1 LKLLAD
7 ARGSAVVGAVANL
20 ALLTLLTVS
29 LVAVVFAGYHL
40 SVLKDIAVSASR
52 QGALAEQEPGA
63 AERYALRLMRES
75 VPLLAAHRAEVATQG
90 GLVRVELT
98 AAVPLMGALPSD
110 LKISARAE
118 SSLESLG

>member
-1 LKLLAD
+1 MV
-7 ARGSAVVGAVANL
+7 GSIANL
-20 ALLTLLTVS
+20 ALLTLLTLS
-29 LVAVVFAGYHL
+29 LMAIVFAGYHL

-52 QGALAEQEPGA
+52 QGALAEQEPRA

-75 VPLLAAHRAEVATQG
+75 VPLLASHQAEVATRG
-90 GLVRVELT
+90 GLVRVALT

>member
-7 ARGSAVVGAVANL
+7 SHGSAVVGSIVNL
-20 ALLTLLTVS
+20 ALLTLLTLS
-29 LVAVVFAGYHL
+29 LTAVVFAGYHL
-40 SVLKDIAVSASR
+40 TVLKDIAISASR
-52 QGALAEQEPGA
+52 HGALAEQERGS

-75 VPLLAAHRAEVATQG
+75 VPLLASHRAQVATQG

-98 AAVPLMGALPSD
+98 AAVPLMGALSND
-110 LKISARAE
+110 LRISARAE